1 MIKTMN
7 KMSLFTQGTKV
18 LVIKL
23 DEQINHCFGQSKCF
37 SLGMPKVQVT
47 PRSLWSILSR
57 SRGGV
62 GKVLSPRRR
71 RCLGWD
77 LRKKITKQTAE
88 LSNPG

>member
-1 MIKTMN
+1 
-7 KMSLFTQGTKV
+7 
-18 LVIKL
+18 
-23 DEQINHCFGQSKCF
+23 
-37 SLGMPKVQVT
+37 MPKVQVT

-77 LRKKITKQTAE
+77 LRKRRLFKQTAE
-88 LSNPG
+88 LRTIQAKGIACLMTLRWKGARSL